1 MEEKSKSPFIPAYIA
16 MEIRNKR
23 IVNKRVIPRHA
34 LELSSF
40 RFSFSGIIA
49 LQRVNIYFKT
59 YYLKNE
65 KLKQDGVFSSIDNEN
80 RLVNGTLTI
89 DFKESR

>member
-1 MEEKSKSPFIPAYIA
+1 